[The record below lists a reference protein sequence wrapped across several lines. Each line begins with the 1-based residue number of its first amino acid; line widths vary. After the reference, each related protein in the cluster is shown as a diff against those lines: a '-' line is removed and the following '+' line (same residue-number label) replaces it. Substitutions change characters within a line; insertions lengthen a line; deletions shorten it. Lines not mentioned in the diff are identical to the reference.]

1 MPLIAQSWQVF
12 LRNSR
17 VLLRQPAYLL
27 TTLIQPIIWLLL
39 FGALFKVVA
48 HVPGFSGSYID
59 LLTPGV
65 VVMLAVF
72 SAGWSGMAFV
82 EDINDG
88 VLERLLVTSVRRGAL
103 NIGSVVYNAFTVV
116 LQTIVIV
123 LLALLVGADFRG
135 GLLGVVAMLVIAAL
149 LAAIFACLSNAVGLS
164 ARQRE
169 SVIGA
174 VTLVQLPLT
183 FLSSSLM
190 QADLLPHWIRVVAEF
205 NPVNWA
211 VVAAR
216 AAAMQ
221 RGDWG
226 VVATRSG
233 LLLALL
239 ALAGL
244 IAQRTLRAYGRSL

>member
-1 MPLIAQSWQVF
+1 MPLITQSWQVF
-12 LRNSR
+12 LRSSR
-17 VLLRQPAYLL
+17 VLLRQPAYLF
-27 TTLIQPIIWLLL
+27 TTLVQPIIWLLL
-39 FGALFKVVA
+39 FGAVFKVVA

-72 SAGWSGMAFV
+72 SGGWSGMAFV

-88 VLERLLVTSVRRGAL
+88 VLERLLATSARRGAL
-103 NIGSVVYNAFTVV
+103 NVGSVVYNAFGVL
-116 LQTIVIV
+116 LQTVVIV
-123 LLALLVGADFRG
+123 LMALLVGADFHG
-135 GLLGVVAMLVIAAL
+135 GLLGVVAMLLIAAL

-174 VTLVQLPLT
+174 VTMVQLPLT

-190 QADLLPHWIRVVAEF
+190 QADLLPHWIRVVAEL

-221 RGDWG
+221 GHDWG
-226 VVATRSG
+226 VVATRTG

-244 IAQRTLRAYGRSL
+244 IAQLTLRAYGRSL